1 MKNIQGEAE
10 EPRNE
15 RVALLWFFFFFYAIS
30 KRFAMPPR
38 LLGLKKNTHP
48 GKNVNLHARSQSL
61 HLAVMAALER
71 FRLFVRSR

>member
-15 RVALLWFFFFFYAIS
+15 RVALLWVLFFFYAIS

-38 LLGLKKNTHP
+38 LLGLKKTHTQ
-48 GKNVNLHARSQSL
+48 GR
-61 HLAVMAALER
+61 M
-71 FRLFVRSR
+71 